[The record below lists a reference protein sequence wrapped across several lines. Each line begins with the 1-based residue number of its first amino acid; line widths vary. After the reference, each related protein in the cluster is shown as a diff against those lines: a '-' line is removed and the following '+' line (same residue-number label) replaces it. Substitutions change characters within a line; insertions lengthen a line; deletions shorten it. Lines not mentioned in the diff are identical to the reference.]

1 METVATTKEG
11 GFEVNKTVV
20 KQLDKVENEDGT
32 LTYTITLNDGLL
44 FSDGTPVTAKNYLYY
59 TMVFSTL
66 VASEAEGKDRQA
78 GLTIVGFEEFNAYD
92 GTNEG
97 DGVSKTF
104 TGLRLLADNLAR
116 DPRAKITLGCLPSLG
131 LSLVPELVT
140 DFYQQNSNLVMT
152 LTTEHTETLVKKLD
166 LREIDLALTLQ
177 PVQQGEILTTLIA
190 EVPLVYIDRHYR
202 QGAVE
207 IDQIDQQRWISPG
220 PHSLS
225 AAIATRRDF
234 STTRLNVQTY
244 YMATEFVKRG
254 MGCSITDI
262 FSAQHNLAP
271 EMIHPITPPMAI
283 NLCLLRRADV
293 SLSPMAQKFV
303 DFLCQRLRQQLKE
316 INLRLYP
323 DHKKSIAPL
332 G

>member
-1 METVATTKEG
+1 
-11 GFEVNKTVV
+11 
-20 KQLDKVENEDGT
+20 
-32 LTYTITLNDGLL
+32 
-44 FSDGTPVTAKNYLYY
+44 
-59 TMVFSTL
+59 
-66 VASEAEGKDRQA
+66 
-78 GLTIVGFEEFNAYD
+78 
-92 GTNEG
+92 
-97 DGVSKTF
+97 
-104 TGLRLLADNLAR
+104 
-116 DPRAKITLGCLPSLG
+116 
-131 LSLVPELVT
+131 
-140 DFYQQNSNLVMT
+140 MT
-152 LTTEHTETLVKKLD
+152 LTTEHTETLVRKLD

-202 QGAVE
+202 QGAVDISE
-207 IDQIDQQRWISPG
+207 IDQQRWISPG

-262 FSAQHNLAP
+262 FSAQHNLSP
-271 EMIHPITPPMAI
+271 EMIHPITPPIAI

>member
-1 METVATTKEG
+1 MKLRHLEIFYAVMTCGSLSRAAESLNISQPAASKALKNAELKL
-11 GFEVNKTVV
+11 GFKLFQRVRGK
-20 KQLDKVENEDGT
+20 
-32 LTYTITLNDGLL
+32 LL
-44 FSDGTPVTAKNYLYY
+44 PS
-59 TMVFSTL
+59 
-66 VASEAEGKDRQA
+66 SEA
-78 GLTIVGFEEFNAYD
+78 LTLFEKAQSIYQDLDN
-92 GTNEG
+92 
-97 DGVSKTF
+97 
-104 TGLRLLADNLAR
+104 LRLLADNLAR

-177 PVQQGEILTTLIA
+177 PVQQGEIITTLIA
-190 EVPLVYIDRHYR
+190 EVPMVYIDRDYR
-202 QGAVE
+202 QGAVDIKE
-207 IDQIDQQRWISPG
+207 IDQQRWISPG

-254 MGCSITDI
+254 IGCSITDI
-262 FSAQHNLAP
+262 FSARHNLSP
-271 EMIHPITPPMAI
+271 EMIHPITPPMKI

-293 SLSPMAQKFV
+293 SLSPITQKFV
-303 DFLCQRLRQQLKE
+303 DFLCKQLRQQLKE
-316 INLRLYP
+316 INLQLYP

>member
-1 METVATTKEG
+1 MKLRHLEIFYAVMTCGSLSRAAESLNISQPAASKALKNAELKL
-11 GFEVNKTVV
+11 GFKLFQRVRGK
-20 KQLDKVENEDGT
+20 
-32 LTYTITLNDGLL
+32 LL
-44 FSDGTPVTAKNYLYY
+44 PS
-59 TMVFSTL
+59 
-66 VASEAEGKDRQA
+66 SEA
-78 GLTIVGFEEFNAYD
+78 LTLFEKAQSIYQDLDN
-92 GTNEG
+92 
-97 DGVSKTF
+97 
-104 TGLRLLADNLAR
+104 LRLLADNLAR
-116 DPRAKITLGCLPSLG
+116 DPRAKITLGCVPSLG

-177 PVQQGEILTTLIA
+177 PVQQGEIITTLIA
-190 EVPLVYIDRHYR
+190 EVPLVYIDRDYR
-202 QGAVE
+202 QGAVDIKE
-207 IDQIDQQRWISPG
+207 IDQQRWISPG

-254 MGCSITDI
+254 IGCSITDI
-262 FSAQHNLAP
+262 FSARHNLSP
-271 EMIHPITPPMAI
+271 EMIHPITPPMKI

-293 SLSPMAQKFV
+293 SLSPITQKFV
-303 DFLCQRLRQQLKE
+303 DFLCKQLRQQLKE
-316 INLRLYP
+316 INLQLYP
-323 DHKKSIAPL
+323 DYKKSIAPL

>member
-1 METVATTKEG
+1 MKLRHLEIFYAVMTCGSLSRAAESLNISQPAASKALKNAELKL
-11 GFEVNKTVV
+11 GFKLFQRVRGK
-20 KQLDKVENEDGT
+20 
-32 LTYTITLNDGLL
+32 LL
-44 FSDGTPVTAKNYLYY
+44 PS
-59 TMVFSTL
+59 
-66 VASEAEGKDRQA
+66 SEA
-78 GLTIVGFEEFNAYD
+78 LTLFEKAQSIYQDLDN
-92 GTNEG
+92 
-97 DGVSKTF
+97 
-104 TGLRLLADNLAR
+104 LRLLADNLAR

-177 PVQQGEILTTLIA
+177 PVQQGEIITTLIA
-190 EVPLVYIDRHYR
+190 EVPLVYIDRDYR
-202 QGAVE
+202 QGAVDIKE
-207 IDQIDQQRWISPG
+207 IDQQRWISPG

-254 MGCSITDI
+254 IGCSITDI
-262 FSAQHNLAP
+262 FSARHNLSQ
-271 EMIHPITPPMAI
+271 EMIHPITPPMKI

-293 SLSPMAQKFV
+293 SLSPITQKFV
-303 DFLCQRLRQQLKE
+303 DFLCKQLRQQLKE
-316 INLRLYP
+316 INLQLYP

>member
-1 METVATTKEG
+1 MKLRHLEIFYAVMTCGSLSRAAESLNISQPAASKVLKNAELKL
-11 GFEVNKTVV
+11 GFKLFQRVRGK
-20 KQLDKVENEDGT
+20 
-32 LTYTITLNDGLL
+32 LL
-44 FSDGTPVTAKNYLYY
+44 PS
-59 TMVFSTL
+59 
-66 VASEAEGKDRQA
+66 SEA
-78 GLTIVGFEEFNAYD
+78 LTLFEKAQSIYQDLDN
-92 GTNEG
+92 
-97 DGVSKTF
+97 
-104 TGLRLLADNLAR
+104 LRLLADNLAR

-166 LREIDLALTLQ
+166 LREIDLPLTLQ
-177 PVQQGEILTTLIA
+177 PVQQGEIITTLIA
-190 EVPLVYIDRHYR
+190 EVPLVYIDRDYR
-202 QGAVE
+202 QGAVDIKE
-207 IDQIDQQRWISPG
+207 IDQQRWISPG

-254 MGCSITDI
+254 IGCSITDI
-262 FSAQHNLAP
+262 FSARHNLSP
-271 EMIHPITPPMAI
+271 EMIHPITPPMKI

-293 SLSPMAQKFV
+293 SLSPITQKFV
-303 DFLCQRLRQQLKE
+303 DFLCKQLRQQLKE
-316 INLRLYP
+316 INLQLYP

>member
-1 METVATTKEG
+1 MKLRYLEIFYAVMTCGSLSRAAESLNISQPAASKALKNAELKL
-11 GFEVNKTVV
+11 GFKLFQRVRGK
-20 KQLDKVENEDGT
+20 
-32 LTYTITLNDGLL
+32 LL
-44 FSDGTPVTAKNYLYY
+44 PT
-59 TMVFSTL
+59 
-66 VASEAEGKDRQA
+66 SEA
-78 GLTIVGFEEFNAYD
+78 LTLFEKAQSIYQDLDN
-92 GTNEG
+92 
-97 DGVSKTF
+97 
-104 TGLRLLADNLAR
+104 LRLLADNLAR

-177 PVQQGEILTTLIA
+177 PVQQGEIITTLIA
-190 EVPLVYIDRHYR
+190 EVPLVYIDRDYR
-202 QGAVE
+202 QGAVDIKE
-207 IDQIDQQRWISPG
+207 IDQQRWISPG

-254 MGCSITDI
+254 IGCSITDI
-262 FSAQHNLAP
+262 FSARHNLSP
-271 EMIHPITPPMAI
+271 DMIHPITPPMKI

-293 SLSPMAQKFV
+293 SLSPITQKFV
-303 DFLCQRLRQQLKE
+303 DFLCKQLRQQLKE
-316 INLRLYP
+316 INLQLYP

>member
-1 METVATTKEG
+1 MKLRHLEIFYAVMTCGSLSRAAESLNISQPAASKALKNAELKL
-11 GFEVNKTVV
+11 GFKLFQRVRGK
-20 KQLDKVENEDGT
+20 
-32 LTYTITLNDGLL
+32 LL
-44 FSDGTPVTAKNYLYY
+44 PS
-59 TMVFSTL
+59 
-66 VASEAEGKDRQA
+66 SEA
-78 GLTIVGFEEFNAYD
+78 LTLFEKAQSIYQDLDN
-92 GTNEG
+92 
-97 DGVSKTF
+97 
-104 TGLRLLADNLAR
+104 LRLLADNLAR

-177 PVQQGEILTTLIA
+177 PVQQGEIITTLIA
-190 EVPLVYIDRHYR
+190 EVPLVYIDRDYR
-202 QGAVE
+202 QGAVDIKE
-207 IDQIDQQRWISPG
+207 IDQQRWISPG

-225 AAIATRRDF
+225 AAIASRRDF

-254 MGCSITDI
+254 IGCSITDI
-262 FSAQHNLAP
+262 FSARHNLSP
-271 EMIHPITPPMAI
+271 EMIHPITPPMKI

-293 SLSPMAQKFV
+293 SLSPITQKFV
-303 DFLCQRLRQQLKE
+303 DFLCKQLRQQLKE
-316 INLRLYP
+316 INLQLYP

>member
-1 METVATTKEG
+1 MKLRHLEIFYAVMTCGSLSRAAESLNISQPAASKALKNAELKL
-11 GFEVNKTVV
+11 GFKLFQRVRGK
-20 KQLDKVENEDGT
+20 
-32 LTYTITLNDGLL
+32 LL
-44 FSDGTPVTAKNYLYY
+44 PS
-59 TMVFSTL
+59 
-66 VASEAEGKDRQA
+66 SEA
-78 GLTIVGFEEFNAYD
+78 LTLFEKAQSIYQDLDN
-92 GTNEG
+92 
-97 DGVSKTF
+97 
-104 TGLRLLADNLAR
+104 LRLLADNLAR
-116 DPRAKITLGCLPSLG
+116 DPRAKITLDCLPSLG

-177 PVQQGEILTTLIA
+177 PVQQGEIITTLIA
-190 EVPLVYIDRHYR
+190 EVPLVYIDRDYR
-202 QGAVE
+202 QGSVDIKE
-207 IDQIDQQRWISPG
+207 IDQQRWISPG

-254 MGCSITDI
+254 IGCSITDI
-262 FSAQHNLAP
+262 FSARHNLSP
-271 EMIHPITPPMAI
+271 EMIHPITPPMKI

-293 SLSPMAQKFV
+293 SLSPITQKFV
-303 DFLCQRLRQQLKE
+303 DFLCKQLRQQLKE
-316 INLRLYP
+316 INLQLYP

>member
-1 METVATTKEG
+1 MKLRHLEIFYAVMTCGSLSRAAESLNISQPAASKALKNAELKL
-11 GFEVNKTVV
+11 GFKLFQRVRGK
-20 KQLDKVENEDGT
+20 
-32 LTYTITLNDGLL
+32 LL
-44 FSDGTPVTAKNYLYY
+44 PT
-59 TMVFSTL
+59 
-66 VASEAEGKDRQA
+66 SEA
-78 GLTIVGFEEFNAYD
+78 LTLFEKAQSIYQDLDN
-92 GTNEG
+92 
-97 DGVSKTF
+97 
-104 TGLRLLADNLAR
+104 LRLLADNLAR

-177 PVQQGEILTTLIA
+177 PVQQGEIITTLIA
-190 EVPLVYIDRHYR
+190 EVPLVYIDRDYR
-202 QGAVE
+202 QGSVDIKE
-207 IDQIDQQRWISPG
+207 IDQQRWISPG

-254 MGCSITDI
+254 IGCSITDI
-262 FSAQHNLAP
+262 FSARHNLSP
-271 EMIHPITPPMAI
+271 EMIHPITPPMKI

-293 SLSPMAQKFV
+293 SLSPITQKFV
-303 DFLCQRLRQQLKE
+303 DFLCRQLRQQLKE
-316 INLRLYP
+316 INLQLYP

>member
-1 METVATTKEG
+1 MKLRHLEIFYAVMTCGSLSRAAEALNISQPAASKALKSAEMKL
-11 GFEVNKTVV
+11 GF
-20 KQLDKVENEDGT
+20 T
-32 LTYTITLNDGLL
+32 LFQRVRGKLLPTSEAITL
-44 FSDGTPVTAKNYLYY
+44 
-59 TMVFSTL
+59 
-66 VASEAEGKDRQA
+66 
-78 GLTIVGFEEFNAYD
+78 FEKAQSIYQDLDN
-92 GTNEG
+92 
-97 DGVSKTF
+97 
-104 TGLRLLADNLAR
+104 LRLLADNLAR

-177 PVQQGEILTTLIA
+177 RVQQGEILTTLIA

-207 IDQIDQQRWISPG
+207 IDQIDQIDQQRWISPG

-303 DFLCQRLRQQLKE
+303 DFLCQRLRQQLKD

>member
-1 METVATTKEG
+1 MKLRHLEIFYAVMTCGSLSRAAESLNISQPAASKALKNAELKL
-11 GFEVNKTVV
+11 GFKLFQRVRGK
-20 KQLDKVENEDGT
+20 
-32 LTYTITLNDGLL
+32 LL
-44 FSDGTPVTAKNYLYY
+44 PS
-59 TMVFSTL
+59 
-66 VASEAEGKDRQA
+66 SEA
-78 GLTIVGFEEFNAYD
+78 LTLFEKAQSIYQDLDN
-92 GTNEG
+92 
-97 DGVSKTF
+97 
-104 TGLRLLADNLAR
+104 LRLLADNLAR

-177 PVQQGEILTTLIA
+177 PVQQGEIITTLIA
-190 EVPLVYIDRHYR
+190 EVPLVYIDRDYR
-202 QGAVE
+202 QGAVDIKE
-207 IDQIDQQRWISPG
+207 IDQLRWISPG

-254 MGCSITDI
+254 IGCSITDI
-262 FSAQHNLAP
+262 FSARHNLSP
-271 EMIHPITPPMAI
+271 EMIHPITPPMKI

-293 SLSPMAQKFV
+293 SLSPITQKFV
-303 DFLCQRLRQQLKE
+303 DFLCKQLRQQLKE
-316 INLRLYP
+316 INLQLYP

>member
-1 METVATTKEG
+1 MKLRHLEIFYAVMTCGSLSRAAEALNISQPAASKALKSAEMKL
-11 GFEVNKTVV
+11 GF
-20 KQLDKVENEDGT
+20 T
-32 LTYTITLNDGLL
+32 LFQRVRGKLLPTSEAITL
-44 FSDGTPVTAKNYLYY
+44 
-59 TMVFSTL
+59 
-66 VASEAEGKDRQA
+66 
-78 GLTIVGFEEFNAYD
+78 FEKAQSIYQDLDN
-92 GTNEG
+92 
-97 DGVSKTF
+97 
-104 TGLRLLADNLAR
+104 LRLLADNPGSRSAR
-116 DPRAKITLGCLPSLG
+116 QDHFRLSAKPG

>member
-1 METVATTKEG
+1 MKLRHLEIFYAVMTCGSLSRAAESLNISQPAASKALKNAELKL
-11 GFEVNKTVV
+11 GFKLFQRVRGK
-20 KQLDKVENEDGT
+20 
-32 LTYTITLNDGLL
+32 LL
-44 FSDGTPVTAKNYLYY
+44 PT
-59 TMVFSTL
+59 
-66 VASEAEGKDRQA
+66 SEA
-78 GLTIVGFEEFNAYD
+78 LTLFEKAQSIYQDLDN
-92 GTNEG
+92 
-97 DGVSKTF
+97 
-104 TGLRLLADNLAR
+104 LRLLADNLAR

-152 LTTEHTETLVKKLD
+152 LTTEHTETLAKKLD

-177 PVQQGEILTTLIA
+177 PVQQGEIITTLIA
-190 EVPLVYIDRHYR
+190 EVPLVYIDRDYR
-202 QGAVE
+202 QGAVDIKE
-207 IDQIDQQRWISPG
+207 IDQQRWISPG

-244 YMATEFVKRG
+244 YMATESVKRG
-254 MGCSITDI
+254 IGCSITDI
-262 FSAQHNLAP
+262 FSARHNLSP
-271 EMIHPITPPMAI
+271 DMIHPITPPMKI

-293 SLSPMAQKFV
+293 SLSPITQKFV
-303 DFLCQRLRQQLKE
+303 DFLCRQLRQQLKE
-316 INLRLYP
+316 INLQLYP

>member
-1 METVATTKEG
+1 MKLRHLEIFYAVMTCGSLSRAAESLNISQPAASKALKNAELKL
-11 GFEVNKTVV
+11 GFKLFQRVRGK
-20 KQLDKVENEDGT
+20 
-32 LTYTITLNDGLL
+32 LL
-44 FSDGTPVTAKNYLYY
+44 PT
-59 TMVFSTL
+59 
-66 VASEAEGKDRQA
+66 SEA
-78 GLTIVGFEEFNAYD
+78 LTLFEKAQSIYQDLDN
-92 GTNEG
+92 
-97 DGVSKTF
+97 
-104 TGLRLLADNLAR
+104 LRLLADNLAR
-116 DPRAKITLGCLPSLG
+116 DPRAKITLGCLPSIG

-177 PVQQGEILTTLIA
+177 PVQQGEIITTLIA
-190 EVPLVYIDRHYR
+190 EVPLVYIDRDYR
-202 QGAVE
+202 QGAVDIKE
-207 IDQIDQQRWISPG
+207 IDQQRWISPG

-254 MGCSITDI
+254 IGCSITDI
-262 FSAQHNLAP
+262 FSARHNLSP
-271 EMIHPITPPMAI
+271 EMIHPITPPMKI

-293 SLSPMAQKFV
+293 SLSPITQKFV
-303 DFLCQRLRQQLKE
+303 DFLCKQLRQQLKE
-316 INLRLYP
+316 INLQLYP

>member
-1 METVATTKEG
+1 MKLRHLVIFYAVMTCGSLSRAAESLNISQPAASKALKNAELKL
-11 GFEVNKTVV
+11 GFKLFQRVRGK
-20 KQLDKVENEDGT
+20 
-32 LTYTITLNDGLL
+32 LL
-44 FSDGTPVTAKNYLYY
+44 PS
-59 TMVFSTL
+59 
-66 VASEAEGKDRQA
+66 SEA
-78 GLTIVGFEEFNAYD
+78 LTLFEKAQSIYQDLDN
-92 GTNEG
+92 
-97 DGVSKTF
+97 
-104 TGLRLLADNLAR
+104 LRLLADNLAR

-177 PVQQGEILTTLIA
+177 PVQQGEIITTLIA
-190 EVPLVYIDRHYR
+190 EVPLVYIDRDYR
-202 QGAVE
+202 QGAVDIKE
-207 IDQIDQQRWISPG
+207 IDQQRWISPG

-225 AAIATRRDF
+225 AAIASRRDF

-254 MGCSITDI
+254 IGCSITDI
-262 FSAQHNLAP
+262 FSARHNLSP
-271 EMIHPITPPMAI
+271 EMIHPITPPMKI

-293 SLSPMAQKFV
+293 SLSPITQKFV
-303 DFLCQRLRQQLKE
+303 DFLCKQLRQQLKE
-316 INLRLYP
+316 INLQLYP

>member
-1 METVATTKEG
+1 MKLRHLEIFYAVMTCGSLSRAAEALNISQPAASKALKSAEMRL
-11 GFEVNKTVV
+11 GF
-20 KQLDKVENEDGT
+20 T
-32 LTYTITLNDGLL
+32 LFQRVRGKLLPTSEAITL
-44 FSDGTPVTAKNYLYY
+44 
-59 TMVFSTL
+59 
-66 VASEAEGKDRQA
+66 
-78 GLTIVGFEEFNAYD
+78 FEKAQSIYQDLDN
-92 GTNEG
+92 
-97 DGVSKTF
+97 
-104 TGLRLLADNLAR
+104 LRLLADNLAR

-177 PVQQGEILTTLIA
+177 PVQ
-190 EVPLVYIDRHYR
+190 

>member
-1 METVATTKEG
+1 MKLRHLENFYAVMTCGSLSRAAESLNISQPAASKVLKNAELKL
-11 GFEVNKTVV
+11 GFKLFQRVRGK
-20 KQLDKVENEDGT
+20 
-32 LTYTITLNDGLL
+32 LL
-44 FSDGTPVTAKNYLYY
+44 PS
-59 TMVFSTL
+59 
-66 VASEAEGKDRQA
+66 SEA
-78 GLTIVGFEEFNAYD
+78 LTLFEKAQSIYQDLDN
-92 GTNEG
+92 
-97 DGVSKTF
+97 
-104 TGLRLLADNLAR
+104 LRLLADNLAR

-177 PVQQGEILTTLIA
+177 PVQQGEIITTLIA
-190 EVPLVYIDRHYR
+190 EVPLVYIDRDYR
-202 QGAVE
+202 QGAVDIKE
-207 IDQIDQQRWISPG
+207 IDQQRWISPG

-254 MGCSITDI
+254 IGCSITDI
-262 FSAQHNLAP
+262 FSARHNLSP
-271 EMIHPITPPMAI
+271 EMIHPITPPMKI

-293 SLSPMAQKFV
+293 SLSPITQKFA
-303 DFLCQRLRQQLKE
+303 DFLCKQLRQQLKE
-316 INLRLYP
+316 INLQLYP

>member
-1 METVATTKEG
+1 M
-11 GFEVNKTVV
+11 
-20 KQLDKVENEDGT
+20 
-32 LTYTITLNDGLL
+32 
-44 FSDGTPVTAKNYLYY
+44 
-59 TMVFSTL
+59 
-66 VASEAEGKDRQA
+66 
-78 GLTIVGFEEFNAYD
+78 
-92 GTNEG
+92 
-97 DGVSKTF
+97 
-104 TGLRLLADNLAR
+104 
-116 DPRAKITLGCLPSLG
+116 
-131 LSLVPELVT
+131 PELVT

-234 STTRLNVQTY
+234 STTRLNV
-244 YMATEFVKRG
+244 
-254 MGCSITDI
+254 

-283 NLCLLRRADV
+283 SLCLLRRADV

>member
-1 METVATTKEG
+1 MKLRHLEIFYAVMTCGSLSRAAESLNISQPAASKALKNAELKL
-11 GFEVNKTVV
+11 GFKLFQRVRGK
-20 KQLDKVENEDGT
+20 
-32 LTYTITLNDGLL
+32 LL
-44 FSDGTPVTAKNYLYY
+44 PS
-59 TMVFSTL
+59 
-66 VASEAEGKDRQA
+66 SEA
-78 GLTIVGFEEFNAYD
+78 LTLFEKAQSIYQDLDN
-92 GTNEG
+92 
-97 DGVSKTF
+97 
-104 TGLRLLADNLAR
+104 LRLLADNLAR

-131 LSLVPELVT
+131 LSLVPELMT

-177 PVQQGEILTTLIA
+177 PVQQGEIITTLIA
-190 EVPLVYIDRHYR
+190 EVPLVYIDRDYR
-202 QGAVE
+202 QGAVDIKE
-207 IDQIDQQRWISPG
+207 IDQQRWISPG

-254 MGCSITDI
+254 IGCSITDI
-262 FSAQHNLAP
+262 FSARHNLSP
-271 EMIHPITPPMAI
+271 EMIHPITPPMKI

-293 SLSPMAQKFV
+293 SLSPITQKFV
-303 DFLCQRLRQQLKE
+303 DFLCKQLRQQLKE
-316 INLRLYP
+316 INLQLYP